1 MNDHV
6 PGEHPGGETWAE
18 ARERLLAHARRLTA
32 LRAQGAAGRW
42 RSERELETVCYVA
55 SVLLDEAGAL
65 PASSLVAQE
74 LVRTAVSLLAL
85 ADDAGAPHSPRRPRP
100 REDRQDRQD
109 RDVQN
114 GIRPGPEQELV
125 EAERKL
131 RLVLQGHFALWEVE
145 RDHTLRRVV

>member
-1 MNDHV
+1 MNDQV
-6 PGEHPGGETWAE
+6 PGEDPGGETWAE

-32 LRAQGAAGRW
+32 LRAQGAAARW
-42 RSERELETVCYVA
+42 RSERELEAVCYVA
-55 SVLLDEAGAL
+55 SVLLDEAGTL

-74 LVRTAVSLLAL
+74 LVRAAVSLLAL
-85 ADDAGAPHSPRRPRP
+85 ADDTGAPRSPSNPRP
-100 REDRQDRQD
+100 REDRQD

-114 GIRPGPEQELV
+114 GIRPGPERDLV

-131 RLVLQGHFALWEVE
+131 QLLLQGHFALWEVE